1 PRGFHRIIRDFFLKL
16 KDCFKIKKNPTRSI
30 FPTKY
35 SMPPMKK
42 KCLSDKTLS
51 KEKYYWVRRTSME
64 EVGWCLLCEKTISLK
79 HGTLSLHSHAK
90 GKKHQ
95 HMLNKNLPKKS
106 YNVHLLKQDLN
117 SLSLMILNKTPVVTI
132 ESIKQE
138 ILERHSHSSPSTPLL
153 PSGQSANNSSILI
166 HENNSLLA
174 NSSVSMTPS
183 STVVSSPLASIS
195 PIASPTTK
203 SSLSTSGSDSTL
215 FTQDYES
222 SESQI
227 GRLKQEISVLTKCT
241 NERAELC
248 ESTGNIEYIRE
259 SNVLRKIMEQKCQE
273 LKNLKLQTREKLAAR
288 MATLILPGR

>member
-1 PRGFHRIIRDFFLKL
+1 MPSP
-16 KDCFKIKKNPTRSI
+16 KKNGVRSI
-30 FPTKY
+30 PDA
-35 SMPPMKK
+35 
-42 KCLSDKTLS
+42 LLS
-51 KEKYYWVRRTSME
+51 KERYNWFRRTSLE
-64 EVGWCLLCEKTISLK
+64 EVGWCTLCERAMGLTKGSSSLI
-79 HGTLSLHSHAK
+79 SHAR
-90 GKKHQ
+90 GKKHRSKLDKE
-95 HMLNKNLPKKS
+95 MTKKPLNVS
-106 YNVHLLKQDLN
+106 HLKQDPN
-117 SLSLMILNKTPVVTI
+117 SLSHMILNKTPVVTI
-132 ESIKQE
+132 ETIKQE
-138 ILERHSHSSPSTPLL
+138 LLVRQRLSTPSTPML
-153 PSGQSANNSSILI
+153 PSGQSSNNSSILI
-166 HENNSLLA
+166 DENNSLLA

-183 STVVSSPLASIS
+183 STVASSPLASIS

-203 SSLSTSGSDSTL
+203 STLSTSGSDSTL

-273 LKNLKLQTREKLAAR
+273 LKNLKLQTREKMAAR